1 MRHLITIEG
10 NIGSGKTTMLTRMQ
24 EWIDKAQVEGV
35 STVKEPVDLWQ
46 QHGLLQA
53 MYSGELSTAVF
64 QQMALATR
72 QHTVRDALRK
82 VPPPGIVVA
91 ERSFVTDAHVFAA
104 LNITNLHELNC
115 YGLLSQLAVDDLV
128 AASGGE
134 ELQMTMIY
142 LDATAEAAHERTQQ
156 RDRCAEEDALGLDV
170 FVGLKRAH
178 DDLFDLLQEEN
189 GQEVIDPW
197 RRIPVTTVRLPATTL
212 ADLDAALVAI
222 KALIEDALPAPKT
235 VDSPA
240 SSMANLALA

>member
-10 NIGSGKTTMLTRMQ
+10 NIGSGKTTMLTKMQ
-24 EWIDKAQVEGV
+24 EWITKAQIDGV
-35 STVKEPVDLWQ
+35 ATVKEPVDLWQ
-46 QHGLLQA
+46 QHGLLEA
-53 MYSGELSTAVF
+53 MYNGELSTAIF

-72 QHTVRDALRK
+72 QHTIRDALRK
-82 VPPPGIVVA
+82 VPPPGVVIA

-104 LNITNLHELNC
+104 LNIKNHHELKC
-115 YGLLSQLAVDDLV
+115 YGLLQHLAVEDLI
-128 AASGGE
+128 ASCDGDVR
-134 ELQMTMIY
+134 MTMIY
-142 LDATAEAAHERTQQ
+142 LDSTAEAAHERTQQ
-156 RDRCAEEDALGLDV
+156 RDRCAEEDALGIDV

-189 GQEVIDPW
+189 GQEVVDPW
-197 RRIPVTTVRLPATTL
+197 RRIPVRTVKLPATTL

-240 SSMANLALA
+240 SSMADLALA

>member
-10 NIGSGKTTMLTRMQ
+10 NIGSGKTTMLTKLQ

-35 STVKEPVDLWQ
+35 ATVKEPVDLWQ

-104 LNITNLHELNC
+104 LNITNPHELNC

-128 AASGGE
+128 ASCEGE
-134 ELQMTMIY
+134 VQMTMI
-142 LDATAEAAHERTQQ
+142 LLESTAEAAHERTQK
-156 RDRCAEEDALGLDV
+156 RDRCAEEDALELDV

-189 GQEVIDPW
+189 GQEVVDPW
-197 RRIPVTTVRLPATTL
+197 RRIPVTTVKLPATTL
-212 ADLDAALVAI
+212 TDLDAALVAI